1 MISNSPKTSEKQ
13 FFIEKGVLEF
23 DSQTALYEV
32 DCINNGIYENRYYG
46 TDKTCHFEKPGEH
59 QIAMREEIPN
69 LQLHDGDHYYL
80 KKVDQWGSM

>member
-32 DCINNGIYENRYYG
+32 DCINDGIYENRYYG

-59 QIAMREEIPN
+59 AILKN
-69 LQLHDGDHYYL
+69 LENIKLQ
-80 KKVDQWGSM
+80 